1 MSIERPEPG
10 TYRRKRDGASIAVLE
25 SAGNSAISS
34 VLCHTD
40 NPRRSWHVQLGN
52 FWKKY
57 EKTD

>member
-10 TYRRKRDGASIAVLE
+10 TYRRKRDGATIAVLE
-25 SAGNSAISS
+25 SAGN
-34 VLCHTD
+34 
-40 NPRRSWHVQLGN
+40 N